1 MKLLGYG
8 VLFLALT
15 NPLRLWLQQPWRLQ
29 LLLQARR
36 WKGHLRFQPQAR
48 HQRRHHLLAT

>member
-15 NPLRLWLQQPWRLQ
+15 NPLRLRLQQPWRQQ

-36 WKGHLRFQPQAR
+36 WKGHLRLQVEPQ
-48 HQRRHHLLAT
+48 L